1 MHEIERAGDEIYHDI
16 VTKLTSEFITP
27 IDQEDI
33 LRLVQLIDN
42 ITDAVDEVVQNFY
55 MYNVTKVT
63 PDAVALSKLANK
75 CIKAFAEVVSEMK
88 NFKKPEGLKKNIR
101 TGNQTESEA
110 DSVYTEAMHH
120 LFASDAD
127 YRDLITHRV
136 IYTSLENCCDMCE
149 DAADIVEQVII
160 KNT

>member
-1 MHEIERAGDEIYHDI
+1 MARRKNDYFKLMEEQVSYCVQASELLENILANFSVETINFEREKMHEIERAGDEIYHDI

-27 IDQEDI
+27 LDQEDI
-33 LRLVQLIDN
+33 LRLVQLIDT

-88 NFKKPEGLKKNIR
+88 NFKKPEGVS
-101 TGNQTESEA
+101 T
-110 DSVYTEAMHH
+110 
-120 LFASDAD
+120 
-127 YRDLITHRV
+127 
-136 IYTSLENCCDMCE
+136 
-149 DAADIVEQVII
+149 
-160 KNT
+160 